1 MLSFVCPT
9 FLSIIVITLIQHTI
23 SYGCFFITSS
33 GHFLCNFLLST
44 CNFHHII
51 IIIMQPAFV
60 LLRTFPFTNI
70 QTTIFLIYLSFFQHS
85 LTSFYSF
92 FFLSFKI
99 RTSGFPSEL
108 PLILPSNFFH
118 HFPILYL

>member
-1 MLSFVCPT
+1 MHMSPPVCFFVSIHQFIHHFRVEAEILSFVCPT
-9 FLSIIVITLIQHTI
+9 FLSVIVITLIQHTI

-51 IIIMQPAFV
+51 IMQPAFV

-70 QTTIFLIYLSFFQHS
+70 QTTIF
-85 LTSFYSF
+85 
-92 FFLSFKI
+92 
-99 RTSGFPSEL
+99 
-108 PLILPSNFFH
+108 
-118 HFPILYL
+118 